1 MKETKFSKLYLS
13 NLWEM
18 HDELPE
24 LQQQIK
30 RLIENKMEKEKWVE
44 ITTKPNDLLFYTV
57 NEPIIGIW
65 FEQECNSHRF
75 KTVDGKRYYHIN
87 GEDKKYVSK
96 KQKLLNQL
104 QALQSDKDYERA
116 GSIAQDLLLAYI
128 GDKDITEAYNKINKY

>member
-30 RLIENKMEKEKWVE
+30 RLIENKMEKENNLVRFE
-44 ITTKPNDLLFYTV
+44 YSNDLK
-57 NEPIIGIW
+57 ERIG
-65 FEQECNSHRF
+65 
-75 KTVDGKRYYHIN
+75 
-87 GEDKKYVSK
+87 K
-96 KQKLLNQL
+96 KQELLNEL
-104 QALQSDKDYERA
+104 KPLKKFKNSELKYITAT
-116 GSIAQDLLLAYI
+116 GLLLAYI